1 MSEVSTSNLFL
12 DSFQQDLHK
21 IGVSADPRLLV
32 AYSGGLDST
41 VLLHLAVQLVGSSR
55 CRAVHINHGLSEHA
69 DHWEEHCKQVSDSL
83 DTEFCTRRITVEK
96 GNFEGIAR
104 RKRLQIYME
113 VLGRKEVL
121 VTAHH
126 ADDFMETVL
135 WQMLTGR
142 AQIGIPR
149 CRPLGH
155 GYLLRPLLDFSK
167 EQLRARALASQ
178 LSWVEDE
185 SNADQAMV
193 RNWIRHSLLA
203 DIRNRIPEFEKQVRT
218 VPRIFQPTYGYQP
231 LNLGLETRTEAE
243 VSTWLRKAGIYPS
256 STAIREIV
264 KQQSASEDARVEVR
278 VLPELYVARHDHRLH
293 VVRRMLPLTNRWVR
307 AGESVTFSS
316 GSLTWQA
323 ANGYLMTGDYRIGIR
338 TPGSTIRSHGQTKKI
353 AKLMQESKIPP
364 WQRDVWPILYRN
376 DQVAAVPNLAIA
388 DRFWEKDGSGWQPQ
402 WIPTEFASEFPTP
415 ENE

>member
-1 MSEVSTSNLFL
+1 MSEVSTANTFL

-21 IGVSADPRLLV
+21 IGVSAEPRLLV
-32 AYSGGLDST
+32 AYSGGVDST

-55 CRAVHINHGLSEHA
+55 CRVVHINHGLSEHA

-83 DTEFCTRRITVEK
+83 DTEFCARRITVEK
-96 GNFEGIAR
+96 GNVEGIAR
-104 RKRLQIYME
+104 RKRLQIYSE

-126 ADDFMETVL
+126 ADDFIETVL

-149 CRPLGH
+149 CRPVGH

-167 EQLRARALASQ
+167 EDLRALA
-178 LSWVEDE
+178 LAKKWSWVEDE

-193 RNWIRHSLLA
+193 RNWIRHSLLP
-203 DIRNRIPEFEKQVRT
+203 DIRNRMPEFEKQARG
-218 VPRIFQPTYGYQP
+218 VPQIFHPTYSYRP
-231 LNLGLETRTEAE
+231 LDLGLETRTEAE
-243 VSTWLRKAGIYPS
+243 ISTWLRKAGIYPS
-256 STAIREIV
+256 STTVREIV
-264 KQQSASEDARVEVR
+264 KQQVASADARVEVG

-293 VVRRMLPLTNRWVR
+293 VVRKMLPLSNRSIR
-307 AGESVTFSS
+307 AGDGVRSSS

-323 ANGYLMTGDYRIGIR
+323 ATGYLMAGEYRIGVR
-338 TPGSTIRSHGQTKKI
+338 SPGSTIRSHGQTKKI
-353 AKLMQESKIPP
+353 SKLMQESRIPP
-364 WQRDVWPILYRN
+364 WQRDVWPILYGD

-388 DRFWEKDGSGWQPQ
+388 DRFWEKGGSGWQPK